1 MGFKKL
7 LEMSDRIAREELGDY
22 YIISEN
28 RMNNYLQC
36 LEDGAKQ
43 IQQLTAEVERLQKRD
58 GNAHI
63 ILCCPTEEDPFR
75 QETLNI
81 VDFGVS
87 DNVYMVERS
96 SET

>member
-1 MGFKKL
+1 MGFRKL
-7 LEMSDRIAREELGDY
+7 LEMADKIAREELEDY

-43 IQQLTAEVERLQKRD
+43 IQQLTAEVERLRKRD

-63 ILCCPTEEDPFR
+63 ILCCPTDKDPFR
-75 QETLNI
+75 QETLTI
-81 VDFGVS
+81 IGFGAS
-87 DNVYMVERS
+87 DNVYMVERV
-96 SET
+96 SEI